1 MKRWKFSPFPHS
13 TTALVLVAAA
23 LVVGSYLLPVEESQK
38 AAAPLLTAAT
48 GQKATDGEQLEV
60 GGAQQEADN
69 NRQNIN
75 SVQLAAN
82 SVQQTTTGAQQG
94 ESDSVGNENGSAGST
109 GEQQPAAKVEIIED
123 GTWSQQVPSEEQA
136 KGEGAAPV
144 SFEEYRLQRTKSH
157 AAAKEVLENII
168 QDPETTAEMRT
179 QAQQDMVALSKVTE
193 QELTIEN
200 LLQLRYGGEA
210 VVFISGQQATA
221 VLHTDE
227 PPAEQGMTLAAQLVA
242 DYTGLPF
249 ENIVV
254 LVMD

>member
-1 MKRWKFSPFPHS
+1 MAKREIF
-13 TTALVLVAAA
+13 
-23 LVVGSYLLPVEESQK
+23 QK
-38 AAAPLLTAAT
+38 
-48 GQKATDGEQLEV
+48 K
-60 GGAQQEADN
+60 N
-69 NRQNIN
+69 
-75 SVQLAAN
+75 
-82 SVQQTTTGAQQG
+82 
-94 ESDSVGNENGSAGST
+94 
-109 GEQQPAAKVEIIED
+109 
-123 GTWSQQVPSEEQA
+123 
-136 KGEGAAPV
+136 
-144 SFEEYRLQRTKSH
+144 H